1 MAFETCTVHGA
12 WFSMCDCGVAQ
23 NCRIKLL
30 MPCYMRTFSYYL
42 WEKRGESFNHC
53 VLQIKDCKTR
63 VSIFI
68 FSFYNSLKVSEYR
81 NHHLDRAP
89 PFKSVLLRYC
99 YHFRFSIQ
107 VLNNYL
113 IFKIHFG
120 RVKIIIYGVFG
131 NEYIGSSFGRFCGL

>member
-30 MPCYMRTFSYYL
+30 VPCYMRTFA
-42 WEKRGESFNHC
+42 H
-53 VLQIKDCKTR
+53 T
-63 VSIFI
+63 
-68 FSFYNSLKVSEYR
+68 
-81 NHHLDRAP
+81 
-89 PFKSVLLRYC
+89 
-99 YHFRFSIQ
+99 
-107 VLNNYL
+107 
-113 IFKIHFG
+113 FKIHFG